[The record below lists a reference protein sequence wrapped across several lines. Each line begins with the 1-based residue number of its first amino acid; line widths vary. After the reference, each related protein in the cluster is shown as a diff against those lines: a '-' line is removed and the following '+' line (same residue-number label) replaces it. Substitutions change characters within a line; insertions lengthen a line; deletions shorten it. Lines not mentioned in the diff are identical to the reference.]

1 MRYRLFEK
9 VGSGGMAE
17 VFRAAGEGPEGFERP
32 FVVKQIHPRLSEA
45 AEFVRMFVDEAKIS
59 ARLLHPN
66 VVQVFEFVYQD
77 GCYYMVMEPVDGVD
91 MARLLRHLVD
101 RREVPPPALVAEIAR
116 QACRGLDYAHTLTDG
131 DGKPLGIVHR
141 DVTPPNV
148 MVSWNGTVKLLD
160 FGLARAVEQLRS
172 TVTETGTIKGKM
184 PYLAPELLKGRT
196 ADARCDVFS
205 LGVVM
210 HELLTGARLF
220 AGEND
225 LETFKNV
232 LERPVPPPT
241 ERNPGVKPVLSAIVM
256 RALERDPE
264 KRYQTA
270 REMGDELE
278 AFVLRE
284 RYSGRLVAKKLREL
298 LGDHASPGTLDPVA
312 DTPHGFVVDPPIV
325 VGDPSS
331 TVSRETTPAKAAARS
346 AHKGGAASSAAPPPP
361 PSAMAARA
369 TVSPGPKSTASA
381 ATADP
386 VASPG
391 GAAPRA
397 HEAATRDGESAGR
410 PSRASGS
417 PLRSTTWRSW
427 LAVGTPVALA
437 GALLLLVAARRPLT
451 VSASTT
457 PSLPATV
464 AVSLDSVPQGA
475 SVSGAD
481 GKTLGETPL
490 VLDLSRARS
499 PVELV
504 LSKPGF
510 LATRFKVIPDHDKH
524 AVAAL
529 DQAEKPPQPAAAAAS
544 PPPTAP
550 SAAPEPAP
558 TRQHPGGV
566 KRHPRR
572 PGVAPRAAPKSNLSH
587 GATETS
593 PSVRSRK
600 GKSAGEPAGAPA
612 HHNAFIHR

>member
-9 VGSGGMAE
+9 IGSGGMAE
-17 VFRAAGEGPEGFERP
+17 VFRAVGEGPEGFERP

-91 MARLLRHLVD
+91 MARLLHHLID

-116 QACRGLDYAHTLTDG
+116 QACRGLDYAHTLSDG
-131 DGKPLGIVHR
+131 EGKPLGIVHR

-160 FGLARAVEQLRS
+160 FGLARAVEQLRT

-220 AGEND
+220 AGGND

-241 ERNPGVKPVLSAIVM
+241 ERNPGIKPVLSAIVM
-256 RALERDPE
+256 RALERDPD

-284 RYSGRLVAKKLREL
+284 RYSGRLVAKKLHEM
-298 LGDHASPGTLDPVA
+298 LGNHASSGALDPVA

-325 VGDPSS
+325 IGDGSS
-331 TVSRETTPAKAAARS
+331 TVGREPTPAKVAART
-346 AHKGGAASSAAPPPP
+346 AVNVGAAPSATPPPP
-361 PSAMAARA
+361 PAALA
-369 TVSPGPKSTASA
+369 AAAKANTSPGAKALPP
-381 ATADP
+381 P
-386 VASPG
+386 VVAGPVHPG
-391 GAAPRA
+391 GGAPR
-397 HEAATRDGESAGR
+397 
-410 PSRASGS
+410 PSGS
-417 PLRSTTWRSW
+417 PPQDSRSARAAQPWRSYRSW
-427 LAVGTPVALA
+427 LALGTPLALA
-437 GALLLLVAARRPLT
+437 GGLLLLVAARRPLT

-457 PSLPATV
+457 ATLPVTV
-464 AVSLDSVPQGA
+464 ALSLDSVPQGA
-475 SVSGAD
+475 LVSDTD
-481 GKTLGETPL
+481 GKPLGETPL

-510 LATRFKVIPDHDKH
+510 VATRFKVIPNHDKH
-524 AVAAL
+524 AVATL
-529 DQAEKPPQPAAAAAS
+529 ELAEEPVQPAAAAAAAAS
-544 PPPTAP
+544 TSAPPPTRGASHAP
-550 SAAPEPAP
+550 AAGPHPPA
-558 TRQHPGGV
+558 V

-572 PGVAPRAAPKSNLSH
+572 AAGAPRALPKAKLSQE
-587 GATETS
+587 ATGTL

-600 GKSAGEPAGAPA
+600 GYPAGESNGNHAIFPSTL
-612 HHNAFIHR
+612 IHR